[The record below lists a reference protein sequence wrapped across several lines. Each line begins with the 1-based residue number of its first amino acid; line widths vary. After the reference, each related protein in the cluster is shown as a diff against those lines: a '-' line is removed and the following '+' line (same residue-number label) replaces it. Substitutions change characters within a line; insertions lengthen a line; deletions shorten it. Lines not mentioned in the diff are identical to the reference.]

1 MQFLLTGCVLLLQL
15 SKHNKELAEIL
26 KPAHGDAHGDIH
38 IDPALEYYA
47 NHTAQIEIVRQ
58 DRTME
63 QIVFPIPEICEYL
76 TPETKHRVYM
86 TAERDDQGSK
96 VSDFFSRLDDMFAE
110 MKWQKKLRG
119 NIHIHSL
126 ETVHSSCTGS
136 NVICLVSA
144 RVH

>member
-1 MQFLLTGCVLLLQL
+1 MFIMVCVFYNWLKSYCSQL
-15 SKHNKELAEIL
+15 SKHNKELSDL
-26 KPAHGDAHGDIH
+26 LRPTQTDVHGNNE

-47 NHTAQIEIVRQ
+47 THTAQIEIVRY

-76 TPETKHRVYM
+76 TQETMHRVFV

-96 VSDFFSRLDDMFAE
+96 VTDFFSRHEDIFAE

-119 NIHIHSL
+119 NS
-126 ETVHSSCTGS
+126 EY
-136 NVICLVSA
+136 CLHVA
-144 RVH
+144 CCLTKLF